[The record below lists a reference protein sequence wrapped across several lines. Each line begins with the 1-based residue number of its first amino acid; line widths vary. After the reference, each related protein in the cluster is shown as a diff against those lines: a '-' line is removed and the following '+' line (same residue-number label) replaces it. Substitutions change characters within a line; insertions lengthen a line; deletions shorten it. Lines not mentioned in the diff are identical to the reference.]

1 MRWSFLLGVAV
12 AMLSST
18 MTLAGD
24 LPGPAAAPPPPVING
39 GPGTKV
45 GMLDCKVGPSVGLIV
60 VGFRKMSCRFIP
72 DNLPGASEA
81 YAGNVSTVGLDV
93 GLTAGGAMAWA
104 VYAPTQRMAPGA
116 LSGTYSGVT
125 ASATVGVG
133 IGGNFL
139 VGGSQNTVALQPWS
153 VEGSTGLNASGGV
166 KNLELR
172 PGI

>member
-1 MRWSFLLGVAV
+1 MRRNFSVGVAV

-18 MTLAGD
+18 FALAGD
-24 LPGPAAAPPPPVING
+24 LPGPAAPPPIING

-45 GMLDCKVGPSVGLIV
+45 GMLDCKVGPSVGFIV
-60 VGFRKMSCRFIP
+60 VGFRKMACRFIP
-72 DNLPGASEA
+72 DNLPGASEI
-81 YAGNVSTVGLDV
+81 YAGNVSTVGLDI
-93 GLTAGGAMAWA
+93 GLTAGGALTWA

-133 IGGNFL
+133 VGGNFL

-172 PGI
+172 PGT

>member
-1 MRWSFLLGVAV
+1 MRWSSLFGVAV
-12 AMLSST
+12 AILAPVGA
-18 MTLAGD
+18 LAGD
-24 LPGPAAAPPPPVING
+24 LPGPAAPPPLING

-45 GMLDCKVGPSVGLIV
+45 GILDCKLGPSVGFVV
-60 VGFRKMSCRFIP
+60 VGFQKMSCRFTP
-72 DNLPGASEA
+72 DNFPTFETYVGSI
-81 YAGNVSTVGLDV
+81 STIGLDI
-93 GLTAGGAMAWA
+93 GLTAGGALTWA

-116 LSGTYSGVT
+116 LAGTYSGVT

-133 IGGNFL
+133 VGANFL

-153 VEGSTGLNASGGV
+153 VEGSTGLSASGGV

>member
-1 MRWSFLLGVAV
+1 
-12 AMLSST
+12 
-18 MTLAGD
+18 
-24 LPGPAAAPPPPVING
+24 
-39 GPGTKV
+39 
-45 GMLDCKVGPSVGLIV
+45 
-60 VGFRKMSCRFIP
+60 MSCRFTP
-72 DNLPGASEA
+72 DNLPASET
-81 YAGNVSTVGLDV
+81 YVGSISTIGLDI
-93 GLTAGGAMAWA
+93 GLTAGGALTWA

-133 IGGNFL
+133 VGANFL

-153 VEGSTGLNASGGV
+153 VEGSTGLKASGGV